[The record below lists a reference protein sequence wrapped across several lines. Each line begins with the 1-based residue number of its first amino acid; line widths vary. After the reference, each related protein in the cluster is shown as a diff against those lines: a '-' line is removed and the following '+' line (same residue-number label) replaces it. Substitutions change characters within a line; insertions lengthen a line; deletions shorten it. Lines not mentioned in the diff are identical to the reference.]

1 MFYSVDASF
10 VEVIIN
16 MCVYFD
22 LATKEP
28 GDNAPVPIFDKN
40 KILKEENEND
50 KEQKQFENRKNICL
64 SISEL
69 FFYDSPR
76 PLSYRS
82 KFVCKNSY

>member
-50 KEQKQFENRKNICL
+50 KEQKQFENRKKYLLVNFRI
-64 SISEL
+64 I
-69 FFYDSPR
+69 FFFMILLDR
-76 PLSYRS
+76 
-82 KFVCKNSY
+82 